1 MDFTKNI
8 EKLKY
13 DATQNLPKT
22 SKDHKFRPD
31 EKVRCRMDCTISSK
45 IFRNKM
51 SLKNILKW

>member
-22 SKDHKFRPD
+22 INSDSMKERDAGWITQFRQ
-31 EKVRCRMDCTISSK
+31 KMKCRY
-45 IFRNKM
+45 KM
-51 SLKNILKW
+51 Y